1 MHFVG
6 SLNPPQGAEGPSWW
20 FIFSGQKVLVEAGPA
35 EARLPLIQRPSNLGL
50 NPLRTIYLGTLDG
63 VPCRI
68 GEIAAESQLP
78 QGMTLVGLRQLF
90 GAVGEDLF
98 RVAGRAF
105 QTLEFERNHQCCGRC
120 GGPTED
126 KENERAK
133 VCPRCGLAVFP
144 RMSPAMIVAVRDGD
158 RILLARAARFPEGL
172 FSVLAGF
179 VEPGESLEQCV
190 QREVREEVGVE
201 VRSIRYFGSQPWPF
215 PNSLMVAFTAEY
227 AGGEIRI
234 DGAEI
239 VDAGWFTA
247 ESLPAIPEK
256 ISIARRLID
265 AFVANSNP
273 S

>member
-1 MHFVG
+1 VRFVG
-6 SLNPPQGAEGPSWW
+6 SSNAPQGAEEPSWW
-20 FIFSGQKVLVEAGPA
+20 FFFSGQKIVVEAGPDKIS
-35 EARLPLIQRPSNLGL
+35 LPLIHRPSTLGL
-50 NPLRTIYLGTLDG
+50 NPLRAIYLGALDG

-68 GEIAAESQLP
+68 GEIAPGTELP
-78 QGMTLVGLRQLF
+78 EGMSLVGLRHLF
-90 GAVGEDLF
+90 GAMNEDLF

-105 QTLEFERNHQCCGRC
+105 QTLEFERHHQYCGRC

-133 VCPRCGLAVFP
+133 ICPRCGLVVFP
-144 RMSPAMIVAVRDGD
+144 RMSPAMIVAVRKG
-158 RILLARAARFPEGL
+158 RQILLARAARFPEGL
-172 FSVLAGF
+172 YSVLAGF

-190 QREVREEVGVE
+190 QREVREEAGVE

-227 AGGEIRI
+227 GGGEIRI

-239 VDAGWFTA
+239 VDAGWFA
-247 ESLPAIPEK
+247 ADNLPAIPDK

-265 AFVANSNP
+265 AFVKDSKK
-273 S
+273 